1 MYNNAKTLRLAGAMA
16 PALFIAAMSVAS
28 ATTTGAAPGGG
39 GGAGGALPWEPVLAN
54 LANALTGNTAKVIC
68 IIAIFVAGV
77 ALIFGED
84 MGHFARRLLMIVIA
98 AAFLIGAGSFVTTF
112 LGGAHI

>member
-1 MYNNAKTLRLAGAMA
+1 MSKLQKTLRLAGPMV
-16 PALFIAAMSVAS
+16 PVLIAASLSVAS
-28 ATTTGAAPGGG
+28 ATPVGTVPGG
-39 GGAGGALPWEPVLAN
+39 GGAGGALPWEGVLAS
-54 LANALTGNTAKVIC
+54 LATALTGNTAKVIC

-98 AAFLIGAGSFVTTF
+98 AAFLIGAASFMNTF
-112 LGGAHI
+112 LAGAHI